1 MAAAT
6 WFELEPQQAG
16 QKRCWKPFFGAL
28 GDLGDGRAAT
38 AVARGVSQ
46 MGHRWDKP
54 GPPLQLNTLRAKSLD
69 ATTGGEAAGCWGGL
83 WQALVA
89 NS

>member
-16 QKRCWKPFFGAL
+16 QKRLWKPFFRA
-28 GDLGDGRAAT
+28 GRLAMDARLRP
-38 AVARGVSQ
+38 VARGVSQ
-46 MGHRWDKP
+46 LGHRWDKP

-69 ATTGGEAAGCWGGL
+69 ATTGGEAAECWGGL